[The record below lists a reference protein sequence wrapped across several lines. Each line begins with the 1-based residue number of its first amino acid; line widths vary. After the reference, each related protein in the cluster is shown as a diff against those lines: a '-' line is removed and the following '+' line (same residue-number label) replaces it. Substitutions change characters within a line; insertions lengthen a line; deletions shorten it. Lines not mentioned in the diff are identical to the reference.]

1 MWKWCVKTSLEIVA
15 HVLPKFRFERCESRD
30 REGIVNMWFR
40 HAHPRHCEHVISSR
54 SFLTW
59 GEHKQLPVMFSAHN
73 NFSPCIFPLLYFFYE
88 HLRRLCIIYSAQ
100 LHFLQN
106 TKNKKTRNWKG
117 KAGVLETYSYL
128 FFSLHYFFLWTFTK
142 ILYSFCFYPI
152 AFCTGINTK
161 TKKKL
166 EIEKGRQ

>member
-1 MWKWCVKTSLEIVA
+1 MMFSIKYWKEKKSVMWKWCVKTSLEIA
-15 HVLPKFRFERCESRD
+15 HVLPKFRFERGESRD
-30 REGIVNMWFR
+30 REGIVNIWFR

-59 GEHKQLPVMFSAHN
+59 GEYKQLPVMFSAHN

-106 TKNKKTRNWKG
+106 TKNKK
-117 KAGVLETYSYL
+117 
-128 FFSLHYFFLWTFTK
+128 
-142 ILYSFCFYPI
+142 
-152 AFCTGINTK
+152 
-161 TKKKL
+161 L
-166 EIEKGRQ
+166 EIEKGRQESWKRTPTFFFPFTFFFYEHLRRFSILFVSIPLLYVQG

>member
-1 MWKWCVKTSLEIVA
+1 MIFSIKYCKEKNLSCGSGVWKHHLKLLRCSPQVRV
-15 HVLPKFRFERCESRD
+15 ERCESRD

-59 GEHKQLPVMFSAHN
+59 GEHKQLPVMFSAYN

-88 HLRRLCIIYSAQ
+88 HLRRLRIIYSAQ

-117 KAGVLETYSYL
+117 KAVVLDTYSFATDLFIFSLYIL
-128 FFSLHYFFLWTFTK
+128 FFFEHLCRFS
-142 ILYSFCFYPI
+142 IL
-152 AFCTGINTK
+152 
-161 TKKKL
+161 
-166 EIEKGRQ
+166 

>member
-59 GEHKQLPVMFSAHN
+59 GEHKQLPVMFSAHK

-128 FFSLHYFFLWTFTK
+128 FFPFTIFSYEHLRRFS
-142 ILYSFCFYPI
+142 ILFVSIPLLYVQ
-152 AFCTGINTK
+152 G
-161 TKKKL
+161 
-166 EIEKGRQ
+166 